1 MSMPASTPP
10 SKGHR
15 PRRQTPNGSL
25 SQSMAAGEL
34 FTGAESHRPPSSSR
48 TKKQHPR
55 RPKDESLAIA
65 TPSTTDGR
73 SSPLKDAHRQSQ
85 SGSRRP
91 SATPARRPEYAGPT
105 FHASPAPSALPIP
118 KFFSKSVPTSSSQ
131 KDPQSQVESES
142 DTSDKSQSPP
152 SSDVAPARP
161 EPPPREESPLDIFF
175 KADREEKAKRLGSNG
190 FFTPS
195 ARPAPMVF
203 SSEPPRPSISIVPGR
218 DQRHHSRHSSTHSG
232 KGMFMM
238 ELDGSGTE
246 ADLNGFLSK
255 PYSSSRLPSS
265 RSTTAPSS
273 VPYTSTVSQD
283 KEATAQALKDM
294 LFSMQPE
301 NSQRITTPPA
311 ARTPSNHAS
320 GDESPSPFYR
330 PASAQHSARGPS
342 TPAPQSNQSTD
353 LSFHYGNRNLS
364 PLFHAAMTDP
374 VRRPSSLRKELDPS
388 SPVANRGDPAELH
401 LLPSMPL
408 TTTRPESISKP
419 DASAISL
426 NCLNSHIQAAAGGLP
441 DHPLF
446 QPPQHPPSPFRDQ
459 THSGTTSQSHDIKAM
474 EADLKRL
481 LNLSVLGGAA
491 AASVR

>member
-1 MSMPASTPP
+1 MS
-10 SKGHR
+10 
-15 PRRQTPNGSL
+15 
-25 SQSMAAGEL
+25 
-34 FTGAESHRPPSSSR
+34 AESHRPSGSSR
-48 TKKQHPR
+48 IKKQHPR
-55 RPKDESLAIA
+55 RPKDDSLATA
-65 TPSTTDGR
+65 TPPATDGR

-85 SGSRRP
+85 SSSRRP

-131 KDPQSQVESES
+131 KDPQSQLESES
-142 DTSDKSQSPP
+142 DTSYKSQSPP
-152 SSDVAPARP
+152 SSDLASARP
-161 EPPPREESPLDIFF
+161 EPPPRQESPLDIFF

-195 ARPAPMVF
+195 TKPTPMIF
-203 SSEPPRPSISIVPGR
+203 SSEPPRPSMSVVPGR

-232 KGMFMM
+232 KGIFIM

-246 ADLNGFLSK
+246 ADLSGPFSN

-265 RSTTAPSS
+265 RSATAPSS
-273 VPYTSTVSQD
+273 LPCTSTTSQD

-301 NSQRITTPPA
+301 DSQCTTPPPA

-320 GDESPSPFYR
+320 GDQSPSPSYR

-342 TPAPQSNQSTD
+342 TPAPQSNQATD
-353 LSFHYGNRNLS
+353 PSFHYGNRNLS
-364 PLFHAAMTDP
+364 PLFHAAMADP

-388 SPVANRGDPAELH
+388 SPTAPQDSYTQPH
-401 LLPSMPL
+401 ISQSTPPPTTLPNP
-408 TTTRPESISKP
+408 TSKQS
-419 DASAISL
+419 ASAISL
-426 NCLNSHIQAAAGGLP
+426 DCLNSHIQAAAGGLP

-446 QPPQHPPSPFRDQ
+446 QQPQYHQHPPSPFRE
-459 THSGTTSQSHDIKAM
+459 THNAATSQSYDIKAM